1 MNVIFLT
8 HFNEASCKRI
18 LQPPVLFMIGC
29 AKVLRCTSLRV
40 HEKPLTELANWL
52 VRGVS
57 LDLKWRSRVVTEG
70 PERAPQRSLLRATGL
85 NEEDLKKPLIGIA
98 NSWNEIVPGHVNL
111 DRVAEAVKQG
121 VREAGGTPLEF
132 NTIAICDGIAM
143 GHEGMKAPLPSR
155 DLIAASIELVAKAHA
170 FDALVL
176 VTACDKITPGML
188 MAAARLNIPS
198 ILVNGGCMLPGKV
211 NGREMALSHVFE
223 AVGWYKAGK
232 ISEEDLRRI
241 ESLAVPGPGSCAGL
255 YTANTMAIASESLG
269 MALPWTSTIPAVSAD
284 RIRAGRSAGKAIVK
298 LLEKGIR
305 PRDLMTEEAFKNAIR
320 VDVALGG
327 STNAVLHLMAIA
339 QEAGINLPLK
349 IFDEIS
355 KETPHITNLNPAGP
369 HYVVD
374 LHYAGGVPAI
384 FKELSDMMH
393 LDQMTVSGSTWREI
407 VRRAEILNRDVIR
420 PRTNPYHKQGGLA
433 ILWGSLAPRGAVI
446 KQTAVDPSMLSF
458 KGKAKPFDSEEEA
471 VKAISDGSIEEGDV
485 VIIRYEGPKGGPG
498 MREMLTATSII
509 VGMGLDRVALI
520 TDGRFSGAT
529 RGLAIGHVSPEA
541 AEGGPIAL
549 VEEGDE
555 ILIDVPN
562 RKLDLIVDET
572 ILRERK
578 AKWKPPKPKEEG
590 FLAIYSLLATSADE
604 GAIMR
609 PRYAL

>member
-1 MNVIFLT
+1 MD
-8 HFNEASCKRI
+8 
-18 LQPPVLFMIGC
+18 P
-29 AKVLRCTSLRV
+29 
-40 HEKPLTELANWL
+40 
-52 VRGVS
+52 
-57 LDLKWRSRVVTEG
+57 KWRSRVVTEG
-70 PERAPQRSLLRATGL
+70 PERAPQRSLLRAVGL
-85 NEEDLKKPLIGIA
+85 DDDDLEKPLVGIA

-121 VREAGGTPLEF
+121 IREAGGTPLEF

-143 GHEGMKAPLPSR
+143 GHDGMKAPLPSR
-155 DLIAASIELVAKAHA
+155 DLIAASIELMARAHA

-198 ILVNGGCMLPGKV
+198 ILVNGGCMLPGTV
-211 NGREMALSHVFE
+211 NGKEMALSHVFE

-232 ISEEDLRRI
+232 ISEEELRRI
-241 ESLAVPGPGSCAGL
+241 ESLAVPGPGSCAGM
-255 YTANTMAIASESLG
+255 YTANTMAIASEALG

-284 RIRAGRSAGKAIVK
+284 RIRAGRSAGRSIMK
-298 LLEKGIR
+298 LLDMGIK
-305 PRDLMTEEAFKNAIR
+305 PRDVMTRKAFENAIR
-320 VDVALGG
+320 IDVALGG

-339 QEAGINLPLK
+339 REAGIDLPLET
-349 IFDEIS
+349 FDEIS
-355 KETPHITNLNPAGP
+355 RETPHIASLNPAGP
-369 HYVVD
+369 HYIVD

-384 FKELSDMMH
+384 FRELADMMH
-393 LDQMTVSGSTWREI
+393 LDQMTVSGHTWGEI
-407 VRRAEILNRDVIR
+407 VKRAEVLNREVIR
-420 PRTNPYHKQGGLA
+420 PRSNPYHKQGGLA

-446 KQTAVDPSMLSF
+446 KQAAVDPTMLSF
-458 KGKAKPFDSEEEA
+458 RGRARPFDSEEEA
-471 VKAISDGSIEEGDV
+471 VRAISSGEIEEGDA

-555 ILIDVPN
+555 ILIDIPR
-562 RKLDLIVDET
+562 RKLDLLVDEST
-572 ILRERK
+572 LEERR
-578 AKWKPPKPKEEG
+578 ARWKPPKPRESG
-590 FLAIYSLLATSADE
+590 FLAIYSLLAASADE
-604 GAIMR
+604 GAVMR
-609 PRYAL
+609 PRYYS

>member
-1 MNVIFLT
+1 MLSPLL
-8 HFNEASCKRI
+8 ES
-18 LQPPVLFMIGC
+18 
-29 AKVLRCTSLRV
+29 
-40 HEKPLTELANWL
+40 HEKPLTELIDWL
-52 VRGVS
+52 ARGVP
-57 LDLKWRSRVVTEG
+57 LDLKWRSRIVTEG
-70 PERAPQRSLLRATGL
+70 PERAPQRSLLRAAGL
-85 NEEDLKKPLIGIA
+85 DDEDLKKPLIGIA

-111 DRVAEAVKQG
+111 DRVAGAVKQG

-143 GHEGMKAPLPSR
+143 GHEGMRAPLPSR
-155 DLIAASIELVAKAHA
+155 ELIAASIELMAKAHA

-198 ILVNGGCMLPGKV
+198 ILVNGGCMLPGMVDGK
-211 NGREMALSHVFE
+211 RMALSHVFE

-232 ISEEDLRRI
+232 ISENELRRV
-241 ESLAVPGPGSCAGL
+241 ESLAMPGPGSCAGM
-255 YTANTMAIASESLG
+255 YTANTIAIASESLG
-269 MALPWTSTIPAVSAD
+269 IALPWTSTIPAVSAE
-284 RIRAGRSAGKAIVK
+284 RIRAGRSAGRAIMN
-298 LLEKGIR
+298 LLEKGVK
-305 PRDLMTEEAFKNAIR
+305 PRDLMTREAFENAIR

-339 QEAGINLPLK
+339 QEASIDLPLEV
-349 IFDEIS
+349 FDEIS
-355 KETPHITNLNPAGP
+355 KETPHIANLNPAGP
-369 HYVVD
+369 YYVVD
-374 LHYAGGVPAI
+374 LHNAGGVPAI
-384 FKELSDMMH
+384 FKELADMMH
-393 LDQMTVSGSTWREI
+393 LDQMTASGETWEDIVKRTEIRNRE
-407 VRRAEILNRDVIR
+407 VIR
-420 PRTNPYHKQGGLA
+420 PKTNPYHKQGGLA
-433 ILWGSLAPRGAVI
+433 ILRGSLAPRGAVI

-471 VKAISDGSIEEGDV
+471 VRAISEGKIAEGDV
-485 VIIRYEGPKGGPG
+485 VVIRYEGPKGGPG

-555 ILIDVPN
+555 IAIDIPN
-562 RKLDLIVDET
+562 RRLDLLVDEAT
-572 ILRERK
+572 LSKRK
-578 AKWKPPKPKEEG
+578 AKWKPPKPKEKG

-609 PRYAL
+609 AKYVT